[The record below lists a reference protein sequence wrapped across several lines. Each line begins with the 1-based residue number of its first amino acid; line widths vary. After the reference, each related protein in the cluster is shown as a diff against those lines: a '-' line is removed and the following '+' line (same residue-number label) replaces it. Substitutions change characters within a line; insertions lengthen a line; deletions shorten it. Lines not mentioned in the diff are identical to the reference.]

1 VLVGQLVLARVIEPA
16 GPVAGLLQLIAVLLG
31 LLVARVEAADALLLA
46 DQLAVDQLDLLLVR
60 LGLVAPHRLVVLGF
74 DLALVVQ
81 SALEADA
88 DLFLLAVTAGD
99 LCLCG
104 QVPLNKR

>member
-1 VLVGQLVLARVIEPA
+1 MLVGQLVLARVVELA

-31 LLVARVEAADALLLA
+31 LLVAKVEAAGVLLPD
-46 DQLAVDQLDLLLVR
+46 DQLVVDQLNLLLLR
-60 LGLVAPHRLVVLGF
+60 LALVAPHRLVVLGF

>member
-1 VLVGQLVLARVIEPA
+1 MLARVIEPA
-16 GPVAGLLQLIAVLLG
+16 VPVAGLLQLIAALLG

-46 DQLAVDQLDLLLVR
+46 DQLAVDQPGLLLLR

-81 SALEADA
+81 FDLKAEAA
-88 DLFLLAVTAGD
+88 LFLLAVTADD